1 MHIDPLTG
9 AVPKGLRRFSLRFRR
24 TVINST

>member
-9 AVPKGLRRFSLRFRR
+9 AVLLGLRRFSLRFRR